1 MQRWSRAEQSVD
13 LARLRIATVT
23 RGDLER
29 DVAAEGRIV
38 AANHPRLYSPAE
50 GTVSLLVRA
59 GQTVRK
65 GQALATIESPELE
78 SQLAQERSR
87 LQSLESELGRARISA
102 RQQNVGN
109 DQTAELRRVRLEA
122 ARRELGRAEKL
133 RSEGLFNEVEHERAK
148 DAVRLAE
155 VELDQSREGSRLQ
168 REALD
173 FEVTDSSR
181 QVERQRLVVAE
192 LERRVRELA
201 VAAPFDGQVATV
213 DVDDRQAVSPNAP
226 LLTVVDLSTYEVEIR
241 IPEAYADEIGPG
253 TRVEIDYA
261 GRKFPGTL
269 TAVSPEVRESQVE
282 GTVVFATAPASR
294 GAAPE
299 PARLGAARAR
309 PPPERA
315 QGAPRTVPGE
325 RRRAQG
331 VRARRRPRHV
341 ARHPHRRHERRR
353 GGDPRRAGRRR
364 PDPSHRH
371 ATVPGRRDRPGPPIG
386 EENIVLKMENV
397 TRIYR
402 TGLVETRA
410 LRDFSLTVEE
420 GEFVTITGPSGSG
433 KTTFLNVAGLLDTFD
448 QGTYFLDGLD
458 VSRLSDAQ
466 MSRIRNEKIGFI
478 FQSFNLIPD
487 LDVFDNIDVPLRYR
501 KLSGK
506 ERKERIERAATP
518 GGALVARCATCR
530 RSSRAASSSA
540 WRSPACWPAI
550 PS

>member
-1 MQRWSRAEQSVD
+1 MAQSLLFWLLVMIEQSDSMDVILEKPSGLSRRSKILIGAAVVLILSLIPLWPALQRWSRADQSVD

-50 GTVSLLVRA
+50 GTVALRVRA

-65 GQALATIESPELE
+65 GQTLATIESPELE

-87 LQSLESELGRARISA
+87 LQSLESELGRSRISA

-122 ARRELGRAEKL
+122 ARRELQRAEKL
-133 RSEGLFNEVEHERAK
+133 RSEGLLNEVEHERAK

-192 LERRVRELA
+192 LERRVVELA

-213 DVDDRQAVSPNAP
+213 DVDDRQAVSANAP

-241 IPEAYADEIGPG
+241 IPEVYADEIGSG

-282 GTVVFATAPASR
+282 GTVAF
-294 GAAPE
+294 GD
-299 PARLGAARAR
+299 G
-309 PPPERA
+309 PPEGLRQNQRVSVRLVLDRRA
-315 QGAPRTVPGE
+315 NVLKVPRGPFLESGGGRKVYVLEDGLATMRDIRTGAMSVGEVEILEGLAEGDQILLTDTQQFQGAETVL
-325 RRRAQG
+325 
-331 VRARRRPRHV
+331 VR
-341 ARHPHRRHERRR
+341 
-353 GGDPRRAGRRR
+353 
-364 PDPSHRH
+364 
-371 ATVPGRRDRPGPPIG
+371 
-386 EENIVLKMENV
+386 
-397 TRIYR
+397 
-402 TGLVETRA
+402 
-410 LRDFSLTVEE
+410 
-420 GEFVTITGPSGSG
+420 
-433 KTTFLNVAGLLDTFD
+433 
-448 QGTYFLDGLD
+448 Q
-458 VSRLSDAQ
+458 
-466 MSRIRNEKIGFI
+466 
-478 FQSFNLIPD
+478 
-487 LDVFDNIDVPLRYR
+487 
-501 KLSGK
+501 
-506 ERKERIERAATP
+506 
-518 GGALVARCATCR
+518 
-530 RSSRAASSSA
+530 
-540 WRSPACWPAI
+540 
-550 PS
+550 

>member
-1 MQRWSRAEQSVD
+1 MAHPLLLGLLAMIQQSDSMDVILEKPAGLSRRSKILIGAAVVLILSLIPLWPALQRWSRADQSVE
-13 LARLRIATVT
+13 LARLRVATVT

-50 GTVSLLVRA
+50 GTVALRVRA

-122 ARRELGRAEKL
+122 ARRELQRAEKL
-133 RSEGLFNEVEHERAK
+133 RSEGLLNEVEHERSK

-155 VELDQSREGSRLQ
+155 VELEQSREGSRLQ

-173 FEVTDSSR
+173 FEVTDSAR

-213 DVDDRQAVSPNAP
+213 DVDDRQAVSANEP

-241 IPEAYADEIGPG
+241 IPEAYADEIGSG

-282 GTVVFATAPASR
+282 GTVAF
-294 GAAPE
+294 GD
-299 PARLGAARAR
+299 G
-309 PPPERA
+309 PPEGLRQNQRVSVRLVLDRRA
-315 QGAPRTVPGE
+315 NVLKVPRGPFLESGGGRKVYVLEDGLATLQDIRTGAMSVGEVEILEGLAEGDQILLTDTQQFQGAETVL
-325 RRRAQG
+325 
-331 VRARRRPRHV
+331 VR
-341 ARHPHRRHERRR
+341 
-353 GGDPRRAGRRR
+353 
-364 PDPSHRH
+364 
-371 ATVPGRRDRPGPPIG
+371 
-386 EENIVLKMENV
+386 
-397 TRIYR
+397 
-402 TGLVETRA
+402 
-410 LRDFSLTVEE
+410 
-420 GEFVTITGPSGSG
+420 
-433 KTTFLNVAGLLDTFD
+433 
-448 QGTYFLDGLD
+448 Q
-458 VSRLSDAQ
+458 
-466 MSRIRNEKIGFI
+466 
-478 FQSFNLIPD
+478 
-487 LDVFDNIDVPLRYR
+487 
-501 KLSGK
+501 
-506 ERKERIERAATP
+506 
-518 GGALVARCATCR
+518 
-530 RSSRAASSSA
+530 
-540 WRSPACWPAI
+540 
-550 PS
+550 